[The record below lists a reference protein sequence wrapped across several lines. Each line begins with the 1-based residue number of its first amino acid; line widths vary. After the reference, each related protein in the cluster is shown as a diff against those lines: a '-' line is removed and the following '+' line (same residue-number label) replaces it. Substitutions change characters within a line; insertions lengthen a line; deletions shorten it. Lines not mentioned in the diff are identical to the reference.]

1 MSIDV
6 DVYTLIVLFSWAIK
20 HCNFTWNNLG
30 TLSKHSANRG
40 KNDTLF
46 MDWQPQEPL
55 PYTWVHTYT
64 AHLREYP
71 SPTPVT
77 NQSNKVT
84 RVQNLW
90 TCVQPVI
97 KKEQGLGI
105 WEIDNVVEFI

>member
-1 MSIDV
+1 MFI
-6 DVYTLIVLFSWAIK
+6 LLFSRAIK

-30 TLSKHSANRG
+30 TLSKDHPETQANRG

-55 PYTWVHTYT
+55 PYTWVHIYM
-64 AHLREYP
+64 AHVREYP
-71 SPTPVT
+71 SPTLVT

-84 RVQNLW
+84 RVPNLW
-90 TCVQPVI
+90 MCVQPVI
-97 KKEQGLGI
+97 TREEGLGI